1 MGALINSGIGAY
13 ESTSKAVKT
22 SFELNH
28 RGVPI
33 FERYFNGQS
42 ETVIDIENS
51 RISIPNHNFVSG
63 EEVEYNYDYDFLH
76 EPIGIKTT
84 TIAGVGLT
92 DILPSRLYIIRDD
105 GLHIRF
111 ADSPENATVEFPI
124 PIELRSVGIGTLH
137 KIASKDTDS
146 RVLLA
151 VDNIIQSPLV
161 GTGVT
166 VSLLFDVNTIVD
178 IIGVSTTTNLY
189 NGDLIKVNDEIMEIR
204 TVGFSSANYLL
215 VRRPVVGT
223 NLGIHTVGNIVEK
236 LSGNYTITGNQLNFT
251 GAPFGIRPTA
261 IGITEGASF
270 NDFDYTGINTSSKF
284 SGRVFTRSAIP
295 GSTNKAYHDNY
306 IFDDISEQ
314 FTGIS
319 SEFYLKTN
327 KTDVSNFNLDSSLL
341 LIRDVFQTPTVT
353 YNNFNSGN
361 YELNVGVSSV
371 QVNFTGLVEFNQD
384 DVNSSGVPIGGVIS
398 SVGSSEGF
406 AYQKLKVASAS
417 PTLSPSGTI
426 QSIEINDSG
435 SGYRP
440 TIQNPI
446 NVYAKTGDFNN
457 ELIVKVGEAVVG
469 EDINNKGR
477 IVSINITNP
486 GSDYSVENSP
496 EIIIDQPLNYTN
508 IPLVYSSSSQP
519 GVGTGAKIDVVV
531 GQGSSIISFEIKEY
545 GYGYKPGDILTLPF
559 GYDNGGIEGL
569 VDFDYNVLT
578 VNQSINPGITTTFD
592 SPTVVDDGILVYV
605 DDTGTLIIGDNKY
618 VSILEEFQIYV
629 DSVYKDKFSS
639 WSFGELEIFDSPQNL
654 FNGRRTVFPLTINGI
669 PKSIVGD
676 FRLDL
681 QSALIVFVNGIL
693 QVPGEGYVFNG
704 GSTIRFTDPPNG
716 PLEGTQNTGDTCQ
729 IAFYRGTKNVDVI
742 NVDILES
749 IKKGDTV
756 RLLGTEDIYKQDSR
770 LVHRITSTSR
780 FDTNI
785 YAGVGIVSDTS
796 FQRSLYW
803 SKQRED
809 LFVDGQAVT
818 KDRPLYEP
826 KIYPVTNII
835 KNVGTAASTSIYV
848 EAAKAF
854 FDNYREDINGDVF
867 EDIEILDQ
875 SEKIRASA
883 TAYVSSGIVT
893 SIIVTDG
900 GSGYENGTNP
910 LVSISV
916 PVGVGTTG
924 RATAYGNV
932 SSGKITSITITN
944 PGYGY
949 TSTPEVFIEQP
960 AGKREVISGV
970 SYIGDYGVVTGIVTT
985 SIGVGSTGLTF
996 SLYVPEG
1003 SSIRDTAI
1011 TGVAITVSQLQQ
1023 GDYFT
1028 VKNSYVGNGITSL
1041 DLDGNIIGIG
1051 TTFVDNV
1058 YQVYSTSF
1066 DSKTFDTTETISGFE
1081 IYNSPGVIDEG
1092 ITITIDDDSI
1102 LVIDEFS
1109 TTNVTVRVAE
1119 VYSSL
1124 DSLSPTLFY
1133 ADYSWSKIQ
1142 TVGRRS
1148 PKTFESYNQNG
1159 VVGLTTSPIVRR
1171 INPLNYVDYIS

>member
-13 ESTSKAVKT
+13 ESTSRAVKT
-22 SFELNH
+22 SFDLFH
-28 RGVPI
+28 KGVPI
-33 FERYFNGQS
+33 FERYFDGQS
-42 ETVIDIENS
+42 ESVIDIENS

-92 DILPSRLYIIRDD
+92 DILPSKLYIIRDD
-105 GLHIRF
+105 NLNIRF
-111 ADSPENATVEFPI
+111 AESPENATVEFPI
-124 PIELRSVGIGTLH
+124 PIELRSVGVGTLH
-137 KIASKDTDS
+137 RISSKDTDS
-146 RVLLA
+146 RVLIS
-151 VDNIIQSPLV
+151 VDNIIQSPIV
-161 GTGVT
+161 GTGIT
-166 VSLLFDVNTIVD
+166 VSLLFDLNTIVD
-178 IIGVSTTTNLY
+178 VIGVSTTTNLY
-189 NGDLIKVNDEIMEIR
+189 NGDLIKVNNEIMEIR
-204 TVGFSSANYLL
+204 TVGFTSTNYLL
-215 VRRPVVGT
+215 VRRSIVGT
-223 NLGIHTVGNIVEK
+223 DLGIHTAGNIAEK
-236 LSGNYTITGNQLNFT
+236 LSGNYTIKGNQLNFT
-251 GAPFGIRPTA
+251 AAPFGVGSEDGTGP
-261 IGITEGASF
+261 SF
-270 NDFDYTGINTSSKF
+270 NDFNLAGINTSSKF
-284 SGRVFTRSAIP
+284 SGRTFIRSAIP

-314 FTGIS
+314 FTGVS
-319 SEFYLKTN
+319 SEFYLKNN
-327 KTDVSNFNLDSSLL
+327 KGDISNFNLDSSLL
-341 LIRDVFQTPTVT
+341 LVRDVFQTPKVT
-353 YNNFNSGN
+353 YNNFNTGN

-398 SVGSSEGF
+398 SVGSTEGF

-426 QSIEINDSG
+426 QSIEINDGG

-457 ELIVKVGEAVVG
+457 ELIVKVGEAVIG
-469 EDINNKGR
+469 EDIDNRGR
-477 IVSINITNP
+477 VISINITNP
-486 GSDYSVENSP
+486 GSGYSLDNSP

-592 SPTVVDDGILVYV
+592 SPTVVDDGILVYI

-654 FNGRRTVFPLTINGI
+654 FNGRRTVFPLAINGI

-676 FRLDL
+676 SQLDL
-681 QSALIVFVNGIL
+681 QSALIVFVNGVL
-693 QVPGEGYVFNG
+693 QVPGEGYIFNG

-716 PLEGTQNTGDTCQ
+716 PLEGTENTGDTCQ
-729 IAFYRGTKNVDVI
+729 IAFYKGTKNIDVT
-742 NVDILES
+742 NVDILET
-749 IKKGDTV
+749 IKKGDNV

-770 LVHRITSTSR
+770 LVHEVTSTNR
-780 FDTNI
+780 FNTNI
-785 YAGVGIVSDTS
+785 YAGVGIVSDTT

-803 SKQRED
+803 SKQKED
-809 LFVDGQAVT
+809 LFIDGQEVT

-826 KIYPVTNII
+826 KIYPITNII
-835 KNVGTAASTSIYV
+835 KNVGTAASTAIYV
-848 EAAKAF
+848 EAAKTY
-854 FDNYREDINGDVF
+854 FDNYREDISGDIF
-867 EDIEILDQ
+867 ESIEIIDQ
-875 SEKIRASA
+875 SEKIRATA
-883 TAYVSSGIVT
+883 TASISSGIVT

-900 GSGYENGTNP
+900 GFGYEDGTNP
-910 LVSISV
+910 TVSISA
-916 PVGVGTTG
+916 PVGFGTTG

-932 SSGKITSITITN
+932 SSGRITSITITS

-949 TSTPEVFIEQP
+949 TSNPDVFVEQP
-960 AGKREVISGV
+960 IGKKELITGV

-985 SIGVGSTGLTF
+985 SIGIGSTGLTF

-1003 SSIRDTAI
+1003 SSIRDNAI

-1028 VKNSYVGNGITSL
+1028 VRNSFIGEGITSL
-1041 DLDGNIIGIG
+1041 DLDGNVIGIG
-1051 TTFVDNV
+1051 TTYVDNI

-1066 DSKTFDTTETISGFE
+1066 DSKTFDSTDTISGFE

-1092 ITITIDDDSI
+1092 VTITIDDDSI

-1119 VYSSL
+1119 VYPSISG
-1124 DSLSPTLFY
+1124 LSPSLFY

-1142 TVGRRS
+1142 TVGRKS
-1148 PKTFESYNQNG
+1148 PKSFEAYNQNG
-1159 VVGLTTSPIVRR
+1159 VVGITTSPIVRR
-1171 INPLNYVDYIS
+1171 FNPLNYVDYIS